1 MRPTLIDI
9 AKQTNTSV
17 STVSRVLTG
26 GRVAQH
32 VSDQTKGRVLA
43 AAKALGYRPN
53 LVARGLRTRKSG
65 AIALLVSDIANP
77 WFARLASLIE
87 QSLHRRGY
95 SLILCNSGEDP
106 EVEAQYLDL
115 LPQKGVDGMI
125 IVPLL
130 RSKKA
135 LQEHV
140 PPDMPLVVL
149 DRPIPGI
156 AASVSSDEEQ
166 LAGLLCDTLGRALV
180 RRVAIVS
187 GPHSVVTHRRR
198 TELVSKC
205 FNVAAI
211 HEGPAQPETGRQAF
225 IKFIAG
231 EESMDPP
238 LDAIVCTNNFL
249 GQGVIDAIAM
259 LEKPPVIACFDEI
272 PMMHLLPLPI
282 ACALQ
287 DVPMLAEACVN
298 QLIPQ
303 LERGGAGDEAAKIQ
317 PILLPAR
324 AVTNRAFQMRLFGQD
339 VVAR

>member
-32 VSDQTKGRVLA
+32 VSDETKGRVLA
-43 AAKALGYRPN
+43 AAKAMGYRPN
-53 LVARGLRTRKSG
+53 LVARGLRTRRSG
-65 AIALLVSDIANP
+65 AVALLVSDIANP
-77 WFARLASLIE
+77 WFARLASLVE

-106 EVEAQYLDL
+106 DIEAEYLNL
-115 LPQKGVDGMI
+115 LPQKGVDGLI

-130 RSKKA
+130 RTKKA
-135 LQEHV
+135 LHEFIS
-140 PPDMPLVVL
+140 PDMPLVVL

-156 AASVSSDEEQ
+156 SATVSSDEEQ

-187 GPHSVVTHRRR
+187 GPHSVITHRRR

-205 FNVAAI
+205 FNVVAV

-231 EESMDPP
+231 EESMEPP

-282 ACALQ
+282 ACSMQ
-287 DVPMLAEACVN
+287 DVPMLAEACVS
-298 QLIPQ
+298 QLMPQ
-303 LERGGAGDEAAKIQ
+303 LERDTVTKIQ
-317 PILLPAR
+317 PVLLPAR

>member
-1 MRPTLIDI
+1 MRPTLIDN
-9 AKQTNTSV
+9 ARQTNTSV

-32 VSDQTKGRVLA
+32 VSYETKTRVLA

-53 LVARGLRTRKSG
+53 LVARGLRTRKTG
-65 AIALLVSDIANP
+65 AVALLVSDIANP
-77 WFARLASLIE
+77 WFARLASLVE

-95 SLILCNSGEDP
+95 SLVLCNSGEDP
-106 EVEAQYLDL
+106 EIEAEYLNL
-115 LPQKGVDGMI
+115 LPQKGIDGLI
-125 IVPLL
+125 LVPLI
-130 RSKKA
+130 RTKKA
-135 LQEHV
+135 LHEFV
-140 PPDMPLVVL
+140 PPDLPLVVL

-187 GPHSVVTHRRR
+187 GPHNVITHRRR

-205 FNVAAI
+205 FNVVAT

-231 EESMDPP
+231 DEGNDPP
-238 LDAIVCTNNFL
+238 IDAIVCTNNFL
-249 GQGVIDAIAM
+249 GIGVIDAIAT
-259 LEKPPVIACFDEI
+259 LEKPPIIACFDEI

-282 ACALQ
+282 VCAIQ
-287 DVPMLAEACVN
+287 DVPLLAEACVS
-298 QLIPQ
+298 QLMPQ
-303 LERGGAGDEAAKIQ
+303 LDRDGSTIK
-317 PILLPAR
+317 PMVMPVR
-324 AVTNRAFQMRLFGQD
+324 AITNRAFQMRMFGQE

>member
-32 VSDQTKGRVLA
+32 VSDETKTRVLA

-53 LVARGLRTRKSG
+53 LVARGLRTRKTG
-65 AIALLVSDIANP
+65 AVALLVSDIANP
-77 WFARLASLIE
+77 WFARLASLVE

-95 SLILCNSGEDP
+95 SLVLCNSGEDP
-106 EVEAQYLDL
+106 EIEAEYLNL
-115 LPQKGVDGMI
+115 LPQKGIDGLI
-125 IVPLL
+125 LVPLI
-130 RSKKA
+130 RTKKA
-135 LQEHV
+135 LHEFV
-140 PPDMPLVVL
+140 PPDLPLVVL

-187 GPHSVVTHRRR
+187 GPHNVVTHRRR
-198 TELVSKC
+198 TELVGKC
-205 FNVAAI
+205 FNVVAT

-231 EESMDPP
+231 DEGNEPP
-238 LDAIVCTNNFL
+238 IDAIVCTNNFL
-249 GQGVIDAIAM
+249 GIGVIDAIAT
-259 LEKPPVIACFDEI
+259 LEKPPIIACFDEI

-282 ACALQ
+282 VCAIQ
-287 DVPMLAEACVN
+287 DIPLLAEACVS
-298 QLIPQ
+298 QLMPQ
-303 LERGGAGDEAAKIQ
+303 LERDGSTIK
-317 PILLPAR
+317 PMVMPVR
-324 AVTNRAFQMRLFGQD
+324 AITNRAFQMRMFGQE

>member
-32 VSDQTKGRVLA
+32 VSDETKSRVLA
-43 AAKALGYRPN
+43 AAKAIGYRPN
-53 LVARGLRTRKSG
+53 LVARGLRTRRTG
-65 AIALLVSDIANP
+65 AVALLVSDIANP

-95 SLILCNSGEDP
+95 SLVLCNSGEDP
-106 EVEAQYLDL
+106 EIEAEYLNL
-115 LPQKGVDGMI
+115 LPQKGIDGLI
-125 IVPLL
+125 LVPLI
-130 RSKKA
+130 RTKKA
-135 LQEHV
+135 LYEFV
-140 PPDMPLVVL
+140 PADLPLVVL

-156 AASVSSDEEQ
+156 SATVHSDEEQ

-180 RRVAIVS
+180 RRIAIVS
-187 GPHSVVTHRRR
+187 GPHNVITHRRR

-205 FNVAAI
+205 FNVVAT

-225 IKFIAG
+225 IKFIAN
-231 EESMDPP
+231 EDAADQP

-259 LEKPPVIACFDEI
+259 LERPPVIACFDEI

-282 ACALQ
+282 ACSIQ
-287 DVPMLAEACVN
+287 DVPMLAEACVT
-298 QLIPQ
+298 QLMPQ
-303 LERGGAGDEAAKIQ
+303 LERDGEPPKPMVI
-317 PILLPAR
+317 PAR
-324 AVTNRAFQMRLFGQD
+324 AITNRAFQMRLFGQE
-339 VVAR
+339 VIAR

>member
-9 AKQTNTSV
+9 ARHTNTSV

-32 VSDQTKGRVLA
+32 VSDQTKHRVLA

-53 LVARGLRTRKSG
+53 LVARGLRTRRSG
-65 AIALLVSDIANP
+65 AVALLVSDIANP
-77 WFARLASLIE
+77 WFGRLASLIE

-106 EVEAQYLDL
+106 QIEAQYLDL
-115 LPQKGVDGMI
+115 LPQKGVDGLI

-130 RSKKA
+130 RTRKA
-135 LQEHV
+135 LHEHV
-140 PPDMPLVVL
+140 PSDMPLVVL

-156 AASVSSDEEQ
+156 SATVASDEEQ

-180 RRVAIVS
+180 RHVAIVS

-198 TELVSKC
+198 SELVSKC
-205 FNVAAI
+205 FQVVAT

-231 EESMDPP
+231 AESLDGPP
-238 LDAIVCTNNFL
+238 PDAIVCTNNFL
-249 GQGVIDAIAM
+249 GIGVLDAIATI
-259 LEKPPVIACFDEI
+259 ENPPVIACFDEI

-282 ACALQ
+282 VCSIQ

-303 LERGGAGDEAAKIQ
+303 LERDATVKLQ
-317 PILLPAR
+317 PVLLPAR
-324 AVTNRAFQMRLFGQD
+324 AVTNRAFHMRLFGQD
-339 VVAR
+339 GAAP

>member
-9 AKQTNTSV
+9 ARQTNTSV

-32 VSDQTKGRVLA
+32 VSDETKTRVLA

-53 LVARGLRTRKSG
+53 LVARGLRTRKTG
-65 AIALLVSDIANP
+65 AVALLVSDIANP
-77 WFARLASLIE
+77 WFARLASLVE

-95 SLILCNSGEDP
+95 SLVLCNSGEDP
-106 EVEAQYLDL
+106 QIEAEYLNL
-115 LPQKGVDGMI
+115 LPQKGIDGLI
-125 IVPLL
+125 LVPLV
-130 RSKKA
+130 RTKKA
-135 LQEHV
+135 LHEFV
-140 PPDMPLVVL
+140 PPDLPLVVL

-187 GPHSVVTHRRR
+187 GPHNVITHRRR

-205 FNVAAI
+205 FNVVAT

-231 EESMDPP
+231 DEGSDPP
-238 LDAIVCTNNFL
+238 IDAIVCTNNFL
-249 GQGVIDAIAM
+249 GIGVIDAIAT
-259 LEKPPVIACFDEI
+259 LEKPPIIACFDEI

-282 ACALQ
+282 VCAIQ
-287 DVPMLAEACVN
+287 DVPLLAEACVS
-298 QLIPQ
+298 QLMPQ
-303 LERGGAGDEAAKIQ
+303 LERDGSTIKPMVI
-317 PILLPAR
+317 PVR
-324 AVTNRAFQMRLFGQD
+324 AITNRSFQMRMFGQE